1 MKRTVFIIILMLMS
15 VAAWG
20 AKRLPSWMHELPKP
34 GNNTIMYVRQ
44 MGEGRTFT
52 EAHNHALLMVMR
64 SAAQSIKTSFDIQA
78 VEAAL
83 AGGSKFNTLSQQY
96 SIPIREVDE
105 YPIKQNDTCYYVW
118 VLCQVAAAGNIVPQ
132 WEPLRRE
139 GEVNNWI
146 AFVKSMFVP
155 GLGQM
160 GKGYYAEGALTLTGE
175 LLFVGAGTGCYYMA
189 RHQLEVLRDPATSYA
204 DWSRARNAYNTL
216 RVTSYI
222 AWGCAAGLY
231 IFNLYRAYS
240 MQPRRADVVFAPSVI
255 PTEDGYAPSLSLT
268 YNF

>member
-1 MKRTVFIIILMLMS
+1 MLMS

-44 MGEGRTFT
+44 MGEG
-52 EAHNHALLMVMR
+52 ESLSQAHNQALLKVM
-64 SAAQSIKTSFDIQA
+64 QSTANRIGRPFDIQE
-78 VEAAL
+78 VDAAL
-83 AGGSKFNTLSQQY
+83 TGGSDIQTLSRQY
-96 SIPIREVDE
+96 NIPINEVDQYE
-105 YPIKQNDTCYYVW
+105 SKQNDTCYHVW
-118 VLCQVAAAGNIVPQ
+118 VLCQVAAAGNIAPQ
-132 WEPLRRE
+132 WETLRRE
-139 GEVNNWI
+139 GESNNWI
-146 AFVKSMFVP
+146 ALAKSVVVP

-189 RHQLEVLRDPATSYA
+189 RHQLEVMRDPATSYA
-204 DWSRARNAYNTL
+204 DWNRARNAYNTL

>member
-44 MGEGRTFT
+44 MGEGRTYT
-52 EAHNHALLMVMR
+52 EAHNQALLMVMQHTADR
-64 SAAQSIKTSFDIQA
+64 LGRYFDIRT
-78 VEAAL
+78 VDSAL
-83 AGGSKFNTLSQQY
+83 SVGVKIQTISRQY
-96 SIPIREVDE
+96 NIPINEVD
-105 YPIKQNDTCYYVW
+105 YYRGKQNDTSCFYW
-118 VLCQVAAAGNIVPQ
+118 VLCQVAVAGNIVPQ
-132 WEPLRRE
+132 WETLRRE
-139 GEVNNWI
+139 GESNNWI

-189 RHQLEVLRDPATSYA
+189 RHQLEVLRDPVTSYA
-204 DWSRARNAYNTL
+204 DWNRASNAYNTL

-255 PTEDGYAPSLSLT
+255 PTENGYAPSLSLT